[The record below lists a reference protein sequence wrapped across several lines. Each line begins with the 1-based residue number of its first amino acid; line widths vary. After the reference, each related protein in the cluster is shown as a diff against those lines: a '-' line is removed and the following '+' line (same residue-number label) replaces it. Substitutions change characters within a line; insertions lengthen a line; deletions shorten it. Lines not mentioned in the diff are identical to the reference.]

1 MHQGKPH
8 APARRGP
15 WEGRLTVI
23 GSATRN
29 IKVGGSDIELTVK
42 QYREIQTLLR
52 RKKKIDAVLAL
63 KRYAGVEMR
72 VARDVVEHPE
82 NFSHDEESVP
92 VESGG
97 FLETINALRHGQIG
111 FEKWIKANQRVIA
124 ASVGVVWLLTMAVV
138 GYSTMPRS
146 ARATTG
152 PTVWYY
158 DLNTGFLFKAPER
171 TPPIDAPSGL
181 TDDGKPAG
189 VRAYVF
195 TCGRCGTKDEFIGWV
210 ENIGP
215 PQIILQKP
223 VTEPAKDGAKAATK
237 DADQLV
243 VPKMTMT
250 PGDAATGEKPK
261 VRLAAPLLITQS
273 SGRLV
278 RRPDD
283 TRWVLADSAEGQA
296 IQAEALG
303 KCGKGD
309 IMPCDP

>member
-1 MHQGKPH
+1 MHQWKPH
-8 APARRGP
+8 TPAHRRC
-15 WEGRLTVI
+15 WEGRLAVI
-23 GSATRN
+23 GSSTRI
-29 IKVGGSDIELTVK
+29 IKVGGRDIELSVK

-52 RKKKIDAVLAL
+52 RRKKVDAVLAL
-63 KRYAGVEMR
+63 KRYAGIEMR

-92 VESGG
+92 VESHG
-97 FLETINALRHGQIG
+97 FLETLNALRHGQIG
-111 FEKWIKANQRVIA
+111 FDKWIKANQRVIA
-124 ASVGVVWLLTMAVV
+124 ASVGVMWLLTMAVV
-138 GYSTMPRS
+138 GYSTMPRA

-171 TPPIDAPSGL
+171 IPPIDAPSGL

-195 TCGRCGTKDEFIGWV
+195 TCGHCGTKDEFIGWI

-215 PQIILQKP
+215 PQILLQKP
-223 VTEPAKDGAKAATK
+223 ITELPKGAVDAASTGS
-237 DADQLV
+237 DLHS
-243 VPKMTMT
+243 VPKMAMT
-250 PGDAATGEKPK
+250 SGDATTGETPR

-283 TRWVLADSAEGQA
+283 TRWVLADSPEGQA

-303 KCGKGD
+303 KCGKDD